1 MKKGT
6 LNVFVL
12 GTPDQVLEQHMHVT
26 DVLMTLTGF
35 PTLVVVVEDPVCYI
49 SEFLEVQLAL
59 VEGAA
64 YRLYE

>member
-1 MKKGT
+1 
-6 LNVFVL
+6 
-12 GTPDQVLEQHMHVT
+12 MHVT

-49 SEFLEVQLAL
+49 SEFLEIQLAL